1 MADDDDFDD
10 QDFGNDGDDADVPDD
25 LPDDVPD
32 DQDPDVE
39 PPDDNRDGEQSLDDA
54 FASEDDLPAVDDSVY
69 ADPSEFPDAT
79 EDDFEDDAGNWTPG
93 DYDDSAKNL
102 FGQNQF
108 FGDDMI
114 RQRTDE
120 GFKPFQ
126 NQAFG
131 QGFDRISPG
140 ASQNVHLFERDGHLV
155 AFGFVAVAVLA
166 ALRSQYRGI
175 DFSNLEVAVP
185 SRGDAVAPQPLPPAY
200 ASIVEQPAVD
210 LRKYCSPVGDQ
221 QQTSRCSAFA
231 WTHGTEMSRN
241 LLFNESQR
249 LSCNHTMLQFQRM
262 QGDARDFR
270 YAYQGGDGTVSGPD
284 PGEVLVEHG
293 VCRQELWPD
302 EEPAPRANPALL
314 ETDARNRRLEG
325 APLPISIDDVKK
337 VLSAGCPVQV
347 SMNTGGGFS
356 KVGRDG
362 LFNAAEAPSG
372 QHGRHAMLMVGYTGN
387 FYIVKNSWG
396 TDWGQQG
403 YCYIPKN
410 VLMAS
415 DPEFVAILLRR
426 P

>member
-1 MADDDDFDD
+1 MPDDDDFDE
-10 QDFGNDGDDADVPDD
+10 QDAGGD
-25 LPDDVPD
+25 DDVPD
-32 DQDPDVE
+32 EDAPAEDDEDPGDGDGDPDG
-39 PPDDNRDGEQSLDDA
+39 PQNLDDA
-54 FASEDDLPAVDDSVY
+54 FASEDDLPPIDDAVY
-69 ADPSEFPDAT
+69 TDPAAFPDAT
-79 EDDFEDDAGNWTPG
+79 EEDFEDDPGDWTPN
-93 DYDDSAKNL
+93 DYEDSAKSL
-102 FGQNQF
+102 FGQQEF
-108 FGDDMI
+108 FGDDVI
-114 RQRTDE
+114 KQRTAE
-120 GFKPFQ
+120 GFIPFQ
-126 NQAFG
+126 NPAFG
-131 QGFDRISPG
+131 QGFDRIAPG
-140 ASQNVHLFERDGHLV
+140 VSQNVHLFERDGHLV

-166 ALRSQYRGI
+166 ALRSQYRGV
-175 DFSNLEVAVP
+175 DFSHLDVAVP
-185 SRGDAVAPQPLPPAY
+185 SRGDIAEPQPLPPAY
-200 ASIVEQPAVD
+200 ANIVEQPAVD

-249 LSCNHTMLQFQRM
+249 LSCNHTMLQFQQM

-270 YAYQGGDGTVSGPD
+270 YAYQGGDGTVGGPE

-302 EEPAPRANPALL
+302 DDPAPRTNPQQL

-325 APLPISIDDVKK
+325 APIPIALEDVKK
-337 VLSAGCPVQV
+337 VLSAGCPVQL
-347 SMNTGGGFS
+347 SMNTGDSFS

-372 QHGRHAMLMVGYTGN
+372 QHGRHAMLLVGYTGN

-410 VLMAS
+410 VLLAS
-415 DPEFVAILLRR
+415 DPEFVAILLRK